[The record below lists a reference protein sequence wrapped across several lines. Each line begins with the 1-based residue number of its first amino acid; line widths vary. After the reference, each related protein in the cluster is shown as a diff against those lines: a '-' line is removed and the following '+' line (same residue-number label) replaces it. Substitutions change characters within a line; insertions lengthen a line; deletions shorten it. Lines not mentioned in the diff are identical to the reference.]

1 MSEQTPPSGEP
12 TPTPAEGVG
21 PGATEGATPPP
32 PPPVPPSETSG
43 APPYPPTAPP
53 KKSRKGLIIGIVAAV
68 VVLALIGGALAAVLV
83 TRGPEKHKIAIPSTA
98 GGMKRDKTQEATLKS
113 QLATAEQ
120 QFKTQFTGVSYVK
133 SGVYNQAD
141 KARGP
146 EGALVFL
153 GAKMKQSEKNPA
165 KFVDKLRKQA
175 TTNGFKVTNVATG
188 DGGGKAVCAEQSTG
202 QKVAI
207 CAWATRDSGGE
218 LIPTVAG
225 WEAKTLSRV
234 MIALRKD
241 VETTE

>member
-21 PGATEGATPPP
+21 PGATEGGTPPP
-32 PPPVPPSETSG
+32 PPPVPPTETSG
-43 APPYPPTAPP
+43 ATPYPPTAPT

-68 VVLALIGGALAAVLV
+68 VVLALIGGVLAAVLA
-83 TRGPEKHKIAIPSTA
+83 TRGPEKHTIAIPSTA

-120 QFKTQFTGVSYVK
+120 QFKTQAKNVSYVK
-133 SGVYNQAD
+133 SGVFAQDDAD
-141 KARGP
+141 RGP
-146 EGALVFL
+146 KGALVFL
-153 GAKMKQSEKNPA
+153 GAKLSKAQSPSS
-165 KFVDKLRKQA
+165 FVNAFDKQA
-175 TTNGFKVTNVATG
+175 SANGFKITKVATG
-188 DGGGKAVCAEQSTG
+188 DGGGRAVCAAQSTG

-207 CAWATRDSGGE
+207 CAWATRDTMGE

-225 WEAKTLSRV
+225 WESKTLAKV
-234 MIALRKD
+234 MTALRKD